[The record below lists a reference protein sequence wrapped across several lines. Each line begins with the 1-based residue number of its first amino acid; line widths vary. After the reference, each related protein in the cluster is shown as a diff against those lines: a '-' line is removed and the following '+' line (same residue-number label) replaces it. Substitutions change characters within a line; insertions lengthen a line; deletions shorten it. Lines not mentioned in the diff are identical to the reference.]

1 MPAII
6 LLIVNFIAMKSKN
19 RIFFPSVR
27 AALIALAAS
36 AMFAC
41 SDDDEGF
48 ADLAVDSPS
57 LEIQAGQTGLVR
69 ILAGSGEYAC
79 TGNDPQIADVQLAEQ
94 TISVRGLA
102 SGSTSFAVEDTRTGQ
117 SVSVDVTVS
126 PVPLAL
132 SYTDVAQWFAGEQ
145 PEGAGFARWKA
156 DMVEG
161 IERTGFYRVGFAEVA
176 AQLEATSLNEKNW
189 IFSVTATESADDAT
203 MFEEALTAYLNDD
216 EYTFSVG
223 QYSNEEILAEHGRPQ
238 SVSLDELQSVLERAD
253 FSKEALRVGF
263 GTDAVA
269 VEISISYGEAALIV
283 RPLSFGDNW
292 MWYAEYFIGRDFDE
306 LLTEYYFSVKSAGM
320 IPPIYQLMIFAGADR
335 NDIPFN
341 LVLFAQPGMPV
352 EKIEAAYTLDEAQ
365 MKAYWIAMLES
376 PDAETEMGVFEQTI
390 VFYSDS
396 AREPMILR
404 SIAETVEWIRDDDFA
419 GVESVMPIFRVSDER
434 VIIPQ
439 VSSDG
444 SGQKNLTVT
453 MAVLAAEGA
462 SAVMAQ

>member
-1 MPAII
+1 
-6 LLIVNFIAMKSKN
+6 MKSKN

-69 ILAGSGEYAC
+69 ILAGSGEYTC
-79 TGNDPQIADVQLAEQ
+79 TGNNPQIADVQLAEQ

-117 SVSVDVTVS
+117 SVPVDVTVS

-161 IERTGFYRVGFAEVA
+161 IERTGFYRVGFAKVA

-223 QYSNEEILAEHGRPQ
+223 Q
-238 SVSLDELQSVLERAD
+238 
-253 FSKEALRVGF
+253 
-263 GTDAVA
+263 
-269 VEISISYGEAALIV
+269 
-283 RPLSFGDNW
+283 
-292 MWYAEYFIGRDFDE
+292 
-306 LLTEYYFSVKSAGM
+306 
-320 IPPIYQLMIFAGADR
+320 
-335 NDIPFN
+335 
-341 LVLFAQPGMPV
+341 
-352 EKIEAAYTLDEAQ
+352 
-365 MKAYWIAMLES
+365 
-376 PDAETEMGVFEQTI
+376 
-390 VFYSDS
+390 
-396 AREPMILR
+396 
-404 SIAETVEWIRDDDFA
+404 
-419 GVESVMPIFRVSDER
+419 
-434 VIIPQ
+434 
-439 VSSDG
+439 
-444 SGQKNLTVT
+444 
-453 MAVLAAEGA
+453 
-462 SAVMAQ
+462 

>member
-1 MPAII
+1 
-6 LLIVNFIAMKSKN
+6 
-19 RIFFPSVR
+19 
-27 AALIALAAS
+27 
-36 AMFAC
+36 MFAC

-69 ILAGSGEYAC
+69 ILAGSGEYTC

-94 TISVRGLA
+94 TITVRGLA
-102 SGSTSFAVEDTRTGQ
+102 PGSTSFAVEDTRTGQ
-117 SVSVDVTVS
+117 SVPVDVTVS

-189 IFSVTATESADDAT
+189 IFSVTATESADDVT
-203 MFEEALTAYLNDD
+203 MFKEALTAYLNDD
-216 EYTFSVG
+216 EYTFFVG
-223 QYSNEEILAEHGRPQ
+223 QYSNEEILDDYNGHPQ
-238 SVSLDELQSVLERAD
+238 NVLLDELQSVVDRAD
-253 FSKEALRVGF
+253 FSKDVLRVGF

-292 MWYAEYFIGRDFDE
+292 KWYAENFIGMDFNE
-306 LLTEYYFSVKSAGM
+306 LVTEYYFSTKSSGM
-320 IPPIYQLMIFAGADR
+320 IPPIYQLVIFDGVDR

-341 LVLFAQPGMPV
+341 LVVFAQPDTPV

-365 MKAYWIAMLES
+365 MKAYWLAMLES

-390 VFYSDS
+390 VFYSDI

-419 GVESVMPIFRVSDER
+419 GVESVMPIFRISDER

-439 VSSDG
+439 VSCDD
-444 SGQKNLTVT
+444 SGQKDLTIT
-453 MAVLAAEGA
+453 MADSSGGGIVRRQVQGLTK
-462 SAVMAQ
+462 

>member
-1 MPAII
+1 
-6 LLIVNFIAMKSKN
+6 MKSKN

-69 ILAGSGEYAC
+69 ILAGSGEYTC

-292 MWYAEYFIGRDFDE
+292 MWYAENFIGRDFDE

-352 EKIEAAYTLDEAQ
+352 EKIEAAYTLD
-365 MKAYWIAMLES
+365 
-376 PDAETEMGVFEQTI
+376 
-390 VFYSDS
+390 
-396 AREPMILR
+396 
-404 SIAETVEWIRDDDFA
+404 
-419 GVESVMPIFRVSDER
+419 
-434 VIIPQ
+434 
-439 VSSDG
+439 
-444 SGQKNLTVT
+444 
-453 MAVLAAEGA
+453 
-462 SAVMAQ
+462 